1 MKLTPSLL
9 LGAALLS
16 TSLLISCGEK
26 KEEASGDSNAENVAV
41 TDTPDS
47 LGDEMIVQMNALA
60 DALMSA
66 TDKASAEAA
75 VMKIDGVGDEIGKI
89 AARMDK
95 LETPSDEVKLAL
107 DAKMDKGKEA
117 MDAKMKGAM
126 GTIMQNEEV
135 AGILGPAMEKFG
147 KGMKEHD
154 KVFERFGK
162 KK

>member
-1 MKLTPSLL
+1 
-9 LGAALLS
+9 
-16 TSLLISCGEK
+16 
-26 KEEASGDSNAENVAV
+26 
-41 TDTPDS
+41 
-47 LGDEMIVQMNALA
+47 
-60 DALMSA
+60 MSA